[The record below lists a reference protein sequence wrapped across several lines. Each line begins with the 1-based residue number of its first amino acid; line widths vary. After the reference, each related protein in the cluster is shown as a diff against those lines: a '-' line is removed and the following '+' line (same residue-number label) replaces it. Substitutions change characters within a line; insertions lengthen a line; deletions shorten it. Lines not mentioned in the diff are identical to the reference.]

1 MISLDWAMSGFFFCF
16 FFATEYLVIST
27 MLSLKYKLNK
37 HLMNLWMSFLLSY
50 LGT

>member
-1 MISLDWAMSGFFFCF
+1 MISLDWAMSGF